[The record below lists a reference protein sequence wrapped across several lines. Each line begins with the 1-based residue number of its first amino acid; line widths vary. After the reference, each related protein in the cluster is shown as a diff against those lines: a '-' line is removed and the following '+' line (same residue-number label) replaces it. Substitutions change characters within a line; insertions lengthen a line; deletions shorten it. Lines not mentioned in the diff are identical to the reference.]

1 MLATAFKEWA
11 VICRALAT
19 GRQSL
24 IVRKGGISEAGGV
37 FAPEHSRFWL
47 YPTHFHEQQQKGVKP
62 SAMQLLDEAER
73 EKAPAGT
80 LHFTAF
86 VEITEVFFVDKLDV
100 ALSLDDLHVWSPETI
115 AQRFHYRTPGLY
127 VLPVRAWRTPRIEV
141 PEHPAY
147 AGCKTWVELDRTLTE
162 VGEAVLSDAEH
173 QKNVNAIRERI
184 IGRP

>member
-37 FAPEHSRFWL
+37 FTPEHSRFWL

-62 SAMQLLDEAER
+62 SAMSLLEEAER

-100 ALSLDDLHVWSPETI
+100 ALALDDLHVWSPETI
-115 AQRFHYRTPGLY
+115 TQRFQYRTPGLY
-127 VLPVRAWRTPRIEV
+127 VLPVRVWTTPRQEV
-141 PEHPAY
+141 PEHPAS
-147 AGCKTWVELDRTLTE
+147 AGSKTWVELDRPLSD
-162 VGEAVLSDAEH
+162 VGEPVLGDAEH
-173 QKNVNAIRERI
+173 RTKVNAIRERI
-184 IGRP
+184 TGRR